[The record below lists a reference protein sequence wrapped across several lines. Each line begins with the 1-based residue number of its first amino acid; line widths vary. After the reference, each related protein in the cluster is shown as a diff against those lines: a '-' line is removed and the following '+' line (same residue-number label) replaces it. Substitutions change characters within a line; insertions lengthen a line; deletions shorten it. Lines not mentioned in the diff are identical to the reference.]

1 MITAHKVAKAA
12 FAIFLAAA
20 LAGSAGQASGA
31 GKPSAKKRA
40 AVLEAIVA
48 CRAITES
55 EARLKC
61 FDDAS
66 AKLDEAEA
74 AGQVVVVDREQAK
87 QVRREVFGLQLPSLD
102 IFNLGGGGKAAGAAA
117 ADDVDQIADT
127 VRSAGRA
134 GDGKWV
140 FELTGGP
147 VWRQM
152 DDGQLAN
159 DPHAG
164 SKVVIK
170 RGALGAFF
178 MKVDGQPAIRVHR
191 DR

>member
-1 MITAHKVAKAA
+1 MKTAQK
-12 FAIFLAAA
+12 LTTAA
-20 LAGSAGQASGA
+20 LAGLLAVALAASAGQATGA

-40 AVLEAIVA
+40 AVLEAIVG
-48 CRAITES
+48 CRTITDS
-55 EARLKC
+55 DARLKC
-61 FDDAS
+61 FDEAS

-74 AGQVVVVDREQAK
+74 AGQVVVVDREQAR

-117 ADDVDQIADT
+117 ADDVEQVADT
-127 VRSAGRA
+127 VRSAGRT

-152 DDGQLAN
+152 DDGQFAI

-178 MKVDGQPAIRVHR
+178 MKVDGQPAVRVHR

>member
-1 MITAHKVAKAA
+1 MSTVDKAA
-12 FAIFLAAA
+12 RAAVIILLTA
-20 LAGSAGQASGA
+20 SLGAAGAASAA

-48 CRAITES
+48 CRALTDS

-74 AGQVVVVDREQAK
+74 AGQVVVVDREQAHE
-87 QVRREVFGLQLPSLD
+87 VRREVFGLQLPSLD
-102 IFNLGGGGKAAGAAA
+102 IFNMGGGGKSGAAV
-117 ADDVDQIADT
+117 DDVDHVTDT
-127 VRSAGRA
+127 IKSVGRA
-134 GDGKWV
+134 QDGKWI

-147 VWRQM
+147 VWRQV
-152 DDGQLAN
+152 DDGQFAI
-159 DPHAG
+159 DPRPGA
-164 SKVVIK
+164 KVEIK
-170 RGALGAFF
+170 RGALSAFF
-178 MKVDGQPAIRVHR
+178 MKVNGQPAVRVHR